1 MDASAII
8 QLPNNISLV
17 QTAAGTILV
26 NSPPETLKLILASGH
41 QVPRIILLPP
51 DVSAGEELGSTGFV
65 RVGVNYASIEFLL
78 YAQFFGNGNQCLIV
92 THTQSQKKRIITIL
106 EETFEGPIGD
116 LHANNM
122 GWLADECETVSY
134 YKPFGRAP
142 VSSDLCQI
150 ISLDEQPD
158 GLIEG
163 GTKIRH
169 DPALQEYI
177 FIDGDQEIGRVSSTI
192 TEQATPISYPP
203 SGPIHQQE
211 LTLQFIGGSDG
222 FDPDGITTCFL
233 AWLHTESQTYATL
246 FDTAAFMRQRLA
258 HLGLSAR
265 QISEVVISHLHED
278 HIGGLPEL
286 ILMGENQI
294 QIITSDLIYQSLL
307 RVLTAM
313 FNLPVDEVASL
324 FKFVPL
330 NPGEPLE
337 MDNRRF
343 EAIYAV
349 HSIPTLAIR
358 LNSLYFSG
366 DMRYDEEWFDE
377 LVETGVVTQNRR
389 NELVNFA
396 EGAAIVVQDAGGGT
410 VHTTITK
417 ELLERLLADGR
428 RVVLAHTQVGDL
440 PNLGEELQNRIDFAS
455 SGQIIGM
462 GQSVESNPEDSIMET
477 ILTSSLL
484 ARLPYDIRRQLCQNV
499 SKLSFKKGEKII
511 SHGELYNGVVYL
523 VHSGLIEVRTQDLAQ
538 LRLVTG
544 RGSIIG
550 ERSAMKAGT
559 SKEIRRVNNTY
570 AQSDAQ
576 LIQIDGFLFR
586 QLADYLGLE
595 EGFRKAEWL
604 LNHSP
609 FQEMLWADIL
619 DLALD
624 LKIRY
629 CKPGELLFKEG
640 SLGYES
646 YMLVSGEVKLIN
658 EEGLVKNWLKE
669 PGILFGG
676 RAALFNETHRF
687 KAVTN
692 GATELWVL
700 DAVDLKRLHI
710 AHPNIS
716 LRLRGNEMI
725 LQ

>member
-1 MDASAII
+1 DGII
-8 QLPNNISLV
+8 
-17 QTAAGTILV
+17 
-26 NSPPETLKLILASGH
+26 
-41 QVPRIILLPP
+41 R
-51 DVSAGEELGSTGFV
+51 GSTSIKHDQD
-65 RVGVNYASIEFLL
+65 VG
-78 YAQFFGNGNQCLIV
+78 
-92 THTQSQKKRIITIL
+92 
-106 EETFEGPIGD
+106 
-116 LHANNM
+116 
-122 GWLADECETVSY
+122 
-134 YKPFGRAP
+134 
-142 VSSDLCQI
+142 
-150 ISLDEQPD
+150 
-158 GLIEG
+158 
-163 GTKIRH
+163 
-169 DPALQEYI
+169 EYI
-177 FIDGDQEIGRVSSTI
+177 FRDAGSEIGRVSTAI
-192 TEQATPISYPP
+192 TDQATPLSFPP

-246 FDTAAFMRQRLA
+246 FDTAAYMRQRLG

-286 ILMGENQI
+286 ILMGDNQI
-294 QIITSDLIYQSLL
+294 QIITSDIIYQSLL

-313 FNLPVDEVASL
+313 FNLPLDEVASL

-330 NPGEPLE
+330 NPGEPLA
-337 MDNRRF
+337 MGSRSF

-358 LNSLYFSG
+358 LNTLYFSG

-377 LVETGVVTQNRR
+377 LVQTGVVKQERR
-389 NELVNFA
+389 DELVSFA
-396 EGAAIVVQDAGGGT
+396 EGAAIIVQDAGGGT

-428 RVVLAHTQVGDL
+428 RVILAHTKSADL
-440 PNLGEELQNRIDFAS
+440 PNLDADQEKRIDFAS
-455 SGQIIGM
+455 SGRIIGM
-462 GQSVESNPEDSIMET
+462 GESVAFNPEDGIMET

-484 ARLPYDIRRQLCQNV
+484 ARLPYDIRR
-499 SKLSFKKGEKII
+499 KLSENVTKIAFKKGEKII
-511 SHGELYNGVVYL
+511 SHGELYNGIVYL

-550 ERSAMKAGT
+550 ERSALKQNGDQ
-559 SKEIRRVNNTY
+559 EIRRINNTY
-570 AQSDAQ
+570 AQSDAE
-576 LIQIDGFLFR
+576 LIQIDGVLFR

-624 LKIRY
+624 LKIRR
-629 CKPGELLFKEG
+629 CPAGEVLYEIG
-640 SLGYES
+640 TPGYES
-646 YMLVSGEVKLIN
+646 YLLVSGSVDLTDKN
-658 EEGLVKNWLKE
+658 GLVKNRLNE
-669 PGILFGG
+669 PGFLFGG
-676 RAALFNETHRF
+676 RASLFNEMHQF
-687 KAVTN
+687 NAVT
-692 GATELWVL
+692 TESAEVWVL
-700 DAVDLKRLHI
+700 HSVDLKRLHI

-716 LRLRGNEMI
+716 LRLRGDEMV
-725 LQ
+725 LK